1 MSSISPQAQEELL
14 AQLDP
19 WLALLSAQAPEFD
32 EIGLEL
38 SQELVACTRQY
49 AQECQSLNLRGL
61 SNCFMLLVRGLEQSQ
76 KARVPVSEDDSA
88 QLILWLSGVQSYLRS
103 ELVDPGCLV
112 SDLAEIK
119 WVPKLAPALVD
130 ALGLRLQEGLTLLPP
145 MQLAPDLVDA
155 LFPPDL
161 ADASAAPALAKAE
174 SFSIADLPDFSL
186 AEHDSIGIAPE
197 MSLAD
202 NSELFGF
209 ANLGELGDDAAESQS
224 SDAFAFEPQ
233 AAGEFAEG
241 IEIAALSLPADTSSE
256 LEDNGPVWIATEEF
270 QLVTETV
277 QARLLPTLTMLATD
291 LDAIAENYTET
302 CYQIELLGNAFEV
315 LSLPNA
321 SQMTQR
327 LLSVLHAP
335 GADMPP
341 LILARAPALMTW
353 VVALVDFCDNPDSAE
368 SRSNIVDTISH
379 SDWIAPQAPAEVQ
392 ALAVELVRI
401 HVGLDPK
408 LKQARK
414 IEVTEADML
423 LTPAADVMHNVLQGM
438 LMELPGNAQSLS
450 ESIAEFIL
458 SGDVDAI
465 DQARRVAHTLKGDA
479 NTVGI
484 RGIATLT
491 HALEDIF
498 IEVSKNPGVPAKN
511 FAELMTQAADCVSE
525 MADHVLGRG
534 DPPDDGQEIA
544 QRVLV
549 VANQLMDGDSIAD
562 LAMAG
567 VQPAVDL
574 SAHEKSEASLTGDLH
589 VPQLV
594 KFTPPPKVLD
604 MAGVVDVPMLQIP
617 ADVLDRLLDFSSEA
631 LVLLRQ
637 IDTQI
642 KTVDESQFE
651 MGRQRQQS
659 EVYLSDLDKLILIRG
674 AALQSA
680 RSKGDVDPLELD
692 QYNELYMVSR
702 RLVEANSDEQTAKQA
717 IEMASR
723 KLAALVNDQEK
734 VQLELQDQLMRT
746 RRVPV
751 RDFVGR
757 FQRAVR
763 QTAKMLD
770 KEVELTINGQDTL
783 VDRLQMEN
791 LIDPLMHALRNAVDH
806 GIEQQNMRMTR
817 NKPIVGKVTLS
828 FNRDNQFVTVK
839 LVDDGAGLNYD
850 RIRAKAISK
859 GLIGAGDG
867 ITEDDLAQVILLP
880 GFSTKEEVTQV
891 SGRGIGLDVVYQ
903 RIQDLRGSLQIRSK
917 QGAGTTMD
925 IYLPTSTN
933 SQYVALAKIS
943 STNWVAVATDTVE
956 SFQLIEPAHCSLVGD
971 QLKWLYEGNQLT
983 VSDLAALTLG
993 QRTQATIPSKAMTG
1007 ALIRA
1012 PSGELMVGMLPEVSE
1027 MRTVITKDFGPYM
1040 RVFPGVRGGT
1050 ILGSGEVAPVI
1061 DARELIRSVTS
1072 YQPWSMRDEQY
1083 RQELAKLV
1091 RRRIIV
1097 ADDSLSVRRSLNQL
1111 LSDAGYE
1118 VTLARDGLE
1127 ALTLAKISYP
1137 DILLVDLEM
1146 PRMNGL
1152 ELASHLRFQEG
1163 VRDMPIIMITSR
1175 AGEKHQQMASEAGI
1189 NEVVAKPYQDDALLS
1204 LIAGYLARAEV
1215 KEAA

>member
-1 MSSISPQAQEELL
+1 MSSISPAAVEELL

-19 WLALLSAQAPEFD
+19 WLAMLSAQPTEFD
-32 EIGLEL
+32 DLCVEL
-38 SQELVACTRQY
+38 NQELAACTKQY
-49 AQECQSLNLRGL
+49 AQECQALNLRGL
-61 SNCFMLLVRGLEQSQ
+61 SNCFMLLVRGLEQLE
-76 KARVPVSEDDSA
+76 KARAPISEDDSA
-88 QLILWLSGVQSYLRS
+88 QLILWLSGVQSYLRL
-103 ELVDPGCLV
+103 ELVEPSCLV
-112 SDLAEIK
+112 TDLTELR
-119 WVPKLAPALVD
+119 WMPKLAPALIE
-130 ALGLRLQEGLTLLPP
+130 ALSLRLQEGLALLP
-145 MQLAPDLVDA
+145 MQVSVAAEVVETVKVSESDSIDAIDVDA
-155 LFPPDL
+155 LQGFTFDDDDALGNAPAGTEIDEEIGFTDEPIDFVNL
-161 ADASAAPALAKAE
+161 AGLAESDESESLVDDPVNREASAMPALAFGAE
-174 SFSIADLPDFSL
+174 PSD
-186 AEHDSIGIAPE
+186 
-197 MSLAD
+197 
-202 NSELFGF
+202 
-209 ANLGELGDDAAESQS
+209 DDA
-224 SDAFAFEPQ
+224 
-233 AAGEFAEG
+233 
-241 IEIAALSLPADTSSE
+241 
-256 LEDNGPVWIATEEF
+256 GPVWIATEEF

-277 QARLLPTLTMLATD
+277 QARLLPTLTALASD
-291 LDAIAENYTET
+291 PASLADNYVET

-321 SQMTQR
+321 SQMTAR

-335 GADMPP
+335 GADFPA
-341 LILARAPALMTW
+341 LILARAPALMSW
-353 VVALVDFCDNPDSAE
+353 VVALVDFCDNPDSSDA
-368 SRSNIVDTISH
+368 RALIVDTIAH
-379 SDWIAPQAPAEVQ
+379 EDWIAPQSSAEVQ
-392 ALAVELVRI
+392 ALAIELARI

-414 IEVTEADML
+414 IEVTDADML
-423 LTPAADVMHNVLQGM
+423 LSPASDVMHNVLQGM

-450 ESIAEFIL
+450 ESIAEFIS
-458 SGDVDAI
+458 SGDIDAI

-498 IEVSKNPGVPAKN
+498 IEVAKNPGVPAKN
-511 FAELMTQAADCVSE
+511 FANLMTQAADCVSE

-534 DPPDDGQEIA
+534 EPPEDAREIA
-544 QRVLV
+544 QEVLL
-549 VANQLMDGDSIAD
+549 VANQLMDGESIAELT
-562 LAMAG
+562 LAGPARASELADDVDVAG
-567 VQPAVDL
+567 IGDDSTNAQDKPA
-574 SAHEKSEASLTGDLH
+574 
-589 VPQLV
+589 PQLV
-594 KFTPPPKVLD
+594 KFTPQAKVLD
-604 MAGVVDVPMLQIP
+604 TAGVVDVPMLQIP

-631 LVLLRQ
+631 LILLRQ

-642 KTVDESQFE
+642 KTVDESQVE
-651 MGRQRQQS
+651 MGRQRLQS
-659 EVYLSDLDKLILIRG
+659 EVYLADLDKLISIRG

-680 RSKGDVDPLELD
+680 RVKGDVDPLELD

-717 IEMASR
+717 IEV
-723 KLAALVNDQEK
+723 AARRLTGLVNDQEK

-751 RDFVGR
+751 REFVGR

-770 KEVELTINGQDTL
+770 KEVELIVNGQDTL
-783 VDRLQMEN
+783 IDRLQMEN

-817 NKPIVGKVTLS
+817 SKPIVGKVTLS

-850 RIRAKAISK
+850 RIRAKAISR
-859 GLIGAGDG
+859 GLIGAGDS

-943 STNWVAVATDTVE
+943 PTNWVAVATDTVE
-956 SFQLIEPAHCSLVGD
+956 SFQLIEPANCSLVGD
-971 QLKWLYEGNQLT
+971 QLKWLHDGQLLN

-993 QRTQATIPSKAMTG
+993 QRTQATLPTKAMTG
-1007 ALIRA
+1007 AVIRA
-1012 PSGELMVGMLPEVSE
+1012 PSGELLVGMLPEVSE

-1040 RVFPGVRGGT
+1040 RTFPGVRGGT

-1061 DARELIRSVTS
+1061 DARELIRSVSS

-1083 RQELAKLV
+1083 RQELAKMV

-1127 ALTLAKISYP
+1127 ALTLAKMSYP

-1152 ELASHLRFQEG
+1152 ELASHLRFQEN

-1204 LIAGYLARAEV
+1204 LIASYLAQADA
-1215 KEAA
+1215 KMAA